1 MTQPPLI
8 DPSEIPSILQPPQ
21 PRLGGRTELQQRQ
34 KQTSRDKLL
43 AAARESFAESSY
55 AGAAVDVIVKRAGV
69 NRSTFY
75 RHFDSKFAI
84 AKALFETFWPRLF
97 ACYSAF
103 APAGLPT
110 DEEIKRWMDA
120 LLEFYRPNRAL
131 FDLIIQIGVL
141 EPEGTKWEA
150 TIRAEIVRIIA
161 QRNAAFRRASA
172 ADAAPDAKIRL
183 HMLMMQFE
191 LCLFAVAFNVE
202 ADYPAT
208 VRVLGQ
214 KFRSFMAHE

>member
-1 MTQPPLI
+1 
-8 DPSEIPSILQPPQ
+8 
-21 PRLGGRTELQQRQ
+21 
-34 KQTSRDKLL
+34 
-43 AAARESFAESSY
+43 
-55 AGAAVDVIVKRAGV
+55 
-69 NRSTFY
+69 
-75 RHFDSKFAI
+75 
-84 AKALFETFWPRLF
+84 
-97 ACYSAF
+97 
-103 APAGLPT
+103 
-110 DEEIKRWMDA
+110 MDA

-191 LCLFAVAFNVE
+191 LCLFAVAFNAE